1 MAYDLTS
8 AANNDI
14 IKTYNDKTSEE
25 SMIYV
30 LGSINMD
37 MVAKVPYI
45 PVSGETM
52 TAEKFFLSPGGK
64 GANQAVAVA
73 KLGGKVRFIG
83 KVGCDANGQALLDN
97 LAAANVDADS
107 VGRSAFPTGIA
118 MILVEKGDNRIILS
132 PGANYDFDECDVEEA
147 LAEATPGDYLIM
159 QLEIPM
165 ETVVFAAELAKKKK
179 MTVVLNP
186 APAAALPERL
196 TCNVDIICPNESET
210 EILTGIKIKDDV
222 SLAAAVSAF
231 YRMGAKSVVI
241 TMGGKGAWVADGS
254 TITHIPPRKVKVVDT
269 TGAGDTFIGAMTL
282 RLEKGEDM
290 VTAGRFAAAASSVTI
305 TREGAAASI
314 PSLEEVEKILSQK
327 C

>member
-1 MAYDLTS
+1 
-8 AANNDI
+8 
-14 IKTYNDKTSEE
+14 
-25 SMIYV
+25 MIYV

-107 VGRSAFPTGIA
+107 VGRSTFPTGIA

-147 LAEATPGDYLIM
+147 LAAATPGDYLIM

-186 APAAALPERL
+186 APAA
-196 TCNVDIICPNESET
+196 
-210 EILTGIKIKDDV
+210 G
-222 SLAAAVSAF
+222 
-231 YRMGAKSVVI
+231 
-241 TMGGKGAWVADGS
+241 
-254 TITHIPPRKVKVVDT
+254 
-269 TGAGDTFIGAMTL
+269 
-282 RLEKGEDM
+282 
-290 VTAGRFAAAASSVTI
+290 
-305 TREGAAASI
+305 
-314 PSLEEVEKILSQK
+314 
-327 C
+327 

>member
-1 MAYDLTS
+1 
-8 AANNDI
+8 
-14 IKTYNDKTSEE
+14 
-25 SMIYV
+25 MIYV

-147 LAEATPGDYLIM
+147 LAAAEPGDYLIM
-159 QLEIPM
+159 QLEIRM
-165 ETVVFAAELAKKKK
+165 ETVGFAAELAKKKK
-179 MTVVLNP
+179 TTVL
-186 APAAALPERL
+186 
-196 TCNVDIICPNESET
+196 IICPNESET